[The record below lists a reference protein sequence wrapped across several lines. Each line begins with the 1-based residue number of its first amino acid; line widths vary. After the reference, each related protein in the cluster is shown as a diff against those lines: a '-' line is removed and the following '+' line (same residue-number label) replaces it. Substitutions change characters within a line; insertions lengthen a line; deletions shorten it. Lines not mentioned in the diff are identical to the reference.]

1 MLEAFYKSTT
11 SMKLYVYIYIGN
23 IFRMYNSRWSLTI
36 IYLVMLKV
44 TSLISDIPKMANYNL
59 FCQLSI
65 FLFPQRPCKK

>member
-11 SMKLYVYIYIGN
+11 SIKSYAYV
-23 IFRMYNSRWSLTI
+23 FRMYNSRWSLTI

-44 TSLISDIPKMANYNL
+44 TSLISDIPKMAKYNL